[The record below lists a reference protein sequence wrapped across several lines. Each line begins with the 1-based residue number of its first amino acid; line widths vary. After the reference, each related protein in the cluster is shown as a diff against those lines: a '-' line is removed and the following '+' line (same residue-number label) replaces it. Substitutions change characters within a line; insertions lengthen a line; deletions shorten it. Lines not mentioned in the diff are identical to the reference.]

1 MPEVIYKYQLPEEE
15 NENELHANGD
25 KFYRCLVEMRDY
37 LRKLVKYEDGG
48 KEAQKIAETFYT
60 ILQEENVELDK

>member
-1 MPEVIYKYQLPEEE
+1 MPEVIYKYQLPE
-15 NENELHANGD
+15 D
-25 KFYRCLVEMRDY
+25 YRCLVEMRDY

>member
-15 NENELHANGD
+15 HENELHANGD
-25 KFYRCLVEMRDY
+25 KFYRCLVELRDY

-60 ILQEENVELDK
+60 ILEEENVELDK